1 MGRVTPDQVHAVL
14 GRSVLADGYSFVYDP
29 ERSHGSW
36 LVDART
42 GDAYLDAFSF
52 FASGAIGHNH
62 PALHDPAFS
71 ERLLVA
77 ARVKP
82 SNPDVYTTLYAEF
95 VDTFAT
101 IAVPKEFPHLFFID
115 GGALAVENALKTAFD
130 WKVRKNL
137 AAGKGPLGSKVIH
150 FTEAF
155 HGRSGYTLSLTNT
168 ADPRKYE
175 YFPRFDWPRIPVPKM
190 RFPLTEETLEEVIAR
205 ESAALHAITAVL
217 EREAD
222 EIAAIIIEPIQG
234 EGGDNHIRP
243 EFLRALRQLADD
255 YEVMLIFDE
264 VQTGMGLTGSWWA
277 FQQLGVEPD
286 IFVFGKKTQV
296 CGIAVSRR
304 VDEVE
309 RNVFVEPSRISST
322 FGGNLVDMVRA
333 QRIIEVIAQE
343 NLIENAR
350 HQGEVLLGQLRELA
364 TQAPIDN
371 VRGRGLMIAFDL
383 PTPEARDAV
392 IARAYEERLL
402 VLPCGARSIRLRP
415 HLSLTTD
422 EAEALIQRLTA
433 ALDAARPAS

>member
-14 GRSVLADGYSFVYDP
+14 ERSVLADGYSFVYDP

-52 FASGAIGHNH
+52 FAAGAIGHNH

-82 SNPDVYTTLYAEF
+82 SNPDVYTTFYAEF

-101 IAVPKEFPHLFFID
+101 LAVPKEFPHLFFID

-137 AAGKGPLGSKVIH
+137 AAGKELRGSKVIH

-205 ESAALHAITAVL
+205 ESAALHAITAIL

-222 EIAAIIIEPIQG
+222 DIAAIIIEPIQG
-234 EGGDNHIRP
+234 EGGDNHLRP

-277 FQQLGVEPD
+277 FQQLGVQPD
-286 IFVFGKKTQV
+286 IFAFGKKTQV

-333 QRIIEVIAQE
+333 QRIIEVIVEE

-350 HQGEVLLGQLRELA
+350 RQGEVLLGQLRELA

-383 PTPEARDAV
+383 PTPEDRDAV

-402 VLPCGARSIRLRP
+402 LLPCGTRSIRLRP

-433 ALDAARPAS
+433 ALAAVRPAS

>member
-14 GRSVLADGYSFVYDP
+14 ERSVLADGYSFVYDP

-52 FASGAIGHNH
+52 FAAGAIGHNH

-82 SNPDVYTTLYAEF
+82 SNPDVYTTFYAEF

-101 IAVPKEFPHLFFID
+101 LAVPKEFPHLFFID

-137 AAGKGPLGSKVIH
+137 AVGKEPRGSKVIH

-205 ESAALHAITAVL
+205 ESAALHAITAIL

-222 EIAAIIIEPIQG
+222 DIAAIIIEPIQG
-234 EGGDNHIRP
+234 EGGDNHLRP

-277 FQQLGVEPD
+277 FQQLGVQPD
-286 IFVFGKKTQV
+286 IFAFGKKTQV

-333 QRIIEVIAQE
+333 QRIIEVIVEE

-350 HQGEVLLGQLRELA
+350 RQGEVLLGQLRELA

-383 PTPEARDAV
+383 PTPEDRDAV

-402 VLPCGARSIRLRP
+402 LLPCGTRSIRLRP

-433 ALDAARPAS
+433 ALAAVRPAS

>member
-1 MGRVTPDQVHAVL
+1 MGRLAPEQVHAVL
-14 GRSVLADGYSFVYDP
+14 AKSVLADGYDFVYDP
-29 ERSHGSW
+29 ARSHGSW

-42 GDAYLDAFSF
+42 GEAFLDAFSF
-52 FASGAIGHNH
+52 FASGALGHNH
-62 PALHDPAFS
+62 PALHDPEFS
-71 ERLLVA
+71 ERLLLA
-77 ARVKP
+77 ARIKP

-101 IAVPKEFPHLFFID
+101 LAVPPEFPHLFFID

-137 AAGKGPLGSKVIH
+137 AAGKGERGTKVIH

-168 ADPRKYE
+168 ADPRKYQ

-190 RFPLTEETLEEVIAR
+190 RFPLTEETLAEVAAR
-205 ESAALHAITAVL
+205 EEEAVRQITAVL

-222 EIAAIIIEPIQG
+222 DVAAIIIEPIQG
-234 EGGDNHIRP
+234 EGGDNHLRP
-243 EFLRALRQLADD
+243 EFLRELRRLADA

-264 VQTGMGLTGSWWA
+264 VQTGLGLTGSWWA
-277 FQQLGVEPD
+277 FQQLGVVPD

-304 VDEVE
+304 VDEVA

-333 QRIIEVIAQE
+333 QRIVEVIARDG
-343 NLIENAR
+343 LIENAR
-350 HQGEVLLGQLRELA
+350 RQGQALLAQLQELA

-371 VRGRGLMIAFDL
+371 VRGRGLMLAFDL
-383 PTPEARDAV
+383 PTPAARDAV
-392 IARAYEERLL
+392 IARAYAERLL
-402 VLPCGARSIRLRP
+402 VLPSGTRSVRLRP
-415 HLSLTTD
+415 HLTLTTD
-422 EAEALIQRLTA
+422 EAEALIQRLAA
-433 ALDAARPAS
+433 ALDGDLPGA

>member
-1 MGRVTPDQVHAVL
+1 
-14 GRSVLADGYSFVYDP
+14 
-29 ERSHGSW
+29 
-36 LVDART
+36 
-42 GDAYLDAFSF
+42 
-52 FASGAIGHNH
+52 
-62 PALHDPAFS
+62 
-71 ERLLVA
+71 
-77 ARVKP
+77 
-82 SNPDVYTTLYAEF
+82 
-95 VDTFAT
+95 
-101 IAVPKEFPHLFFID
+101 
-115 GGALAVENALKTAFD
+115 
-130 WKVRKNL
+130 
-137 AAGKGPLGSKVIH
+137 
-150 FTEAF
+150 
-155 HGRSGYTLSLTNT
+155 
-168 ADPRKYE
+168 
-175 YFPRFDWPRIPVPKM
+175 M

-205 ESAALHAITAVL
+205 ESAALHAITAIL

-222 EIAAIIIEPIQG
+222 DIAAIIIEPIQG
-234 EGGDNHIRP
+234 EGGDNHLRP

-277 FQQLGVEPD
+277 FQQLGVQPD
-286 IFVFGKKTQV
+286 IFAFGKKTQV

-333 QRIIEVIAQE
+333 QRIIEVIVEE

-350 HQGEVLLGQLRELA
+350 RQGEVLLGQLRELA

-383 PTPEARDAV
+383 PTPEDRDAV

-402 VLPCGARSIRLRP
+402 LLPCGTRSIRLRP

-433 ALDAARPAS
+433 ALAAVRPAS